1 MAVAMHA
8 CACSSRAGE
17 APSSARLPKGI
28 PYTTKLSKR
37 LKLAIRFCSRALTA
51 FFTMCA
57 HRLACA
63 GYFYRPVSALRCS
76 VRCMSDS
83 SPHGQP
89 SYSQPGSDAV
99 KGTQLR
105 TGNSYRGGF
114 VGEAR
119 GSPRPSTSHHT
130 QRSTNAAPGHW
141 QSSPPAALPEPVSKH
156 EHILVLQQLLSSAT
170 ASSAELKRIQ
180 LAGAAAHVKRH
191 DFDTGSTS
199 VQLLRL
205 CARIKQLKEHLATHK
220 KDHVT
225 ARSLNALEEQR
236 YSLLAYL
243 KRTESSKYQ
252 SVLQQCFTPKEL
264 RILAND
270 KWRKYLG

>member
-1 MAVAMHA
+1 
-8 CACSSRAGE
+8 
-17 APSSARLPKGI
+17 
-28 PYTTKLSKR
+28 
-37 LKLAIRFCSRALTA
+37 
-51 FFTMCA
+51 MCA
-57 HRLACA
+57 FRLASPRHC
-63 GYFYRPVSALRCS
+63 YRPVNALRCF
-76 VRCMSDS
+76 VRCLSDS
-83 SPHGQP
+83 SAHVQQSSSHLP
-89 SYSQPGSDAV
+89 SDAT

-105 TGNSYRGGF
+105 TGNSFRGGF
-114 VGEAR
+114 AGDAR
-119 GSPRPSTSHHT
+119 GSPRPSTPYHAHRTSGPASG
-130 QRSTNAAPGHW
+130 QWP
-141 QSSPPAALPEPVSKH
+141 SPPPTPLPEPVSKQ

-180 LAGAAAHVKRH
+180 LAQAAAHVKSH

-205 CARIKQLKEHLATHK
+205 CARIKQLKEHLAVHK

-236 YSLLAYL
+236 FSLLAYL
-243 KRTESSKYQ
+243 KRTESSKYE